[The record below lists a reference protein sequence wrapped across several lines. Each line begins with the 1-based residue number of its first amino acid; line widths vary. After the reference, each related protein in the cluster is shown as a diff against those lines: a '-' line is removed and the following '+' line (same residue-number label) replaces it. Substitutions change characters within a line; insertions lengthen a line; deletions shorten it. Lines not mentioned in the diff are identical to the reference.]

1 MPRIRRPTPHLPD
14 QANIAMESVHLSAY
28 WDWCIE
34 LVRICDY
41 GCEVDPG
48 IARTSI
54 GGSAWRNPDDTPTR
68 SRGGLTFSGKFVGRT
83 D

>member
-1 MPRIRRPTPHLPD
+1 MPRTSRPTPQLPD
-14 QANIAMESVHLSAY
+14 QANIAVDSIYLSAY
-28 WDWCIE
+28 RDWCIE
-34 LVRICDY
+34 LVRICDC

-54 GGSAWRNPDDTPTR
+54 GGSAWKNSAVPPTR
-68 SRGGLTFSGKFVGRT
+68 SRGRPTFSGNFVGGA